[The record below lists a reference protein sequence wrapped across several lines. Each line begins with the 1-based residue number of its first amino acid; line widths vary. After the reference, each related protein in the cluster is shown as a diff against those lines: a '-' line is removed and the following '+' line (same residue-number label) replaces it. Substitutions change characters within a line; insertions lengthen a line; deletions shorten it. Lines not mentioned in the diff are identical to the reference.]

1 MREEEGRCGAG
12 GRRGEGRCK
21 GCKPLPFWRAC
32 GRAREERDEADA
44 KGGGLFSPLPC
55 RRRAARGRGIAD
67 EADRRQGGAFLPSV
81 PAEGGAFFLQSKKK
95 RLVAKQKRSGAKPCF
110 CRADG
115 IRSYSLLGK
124 KRDVRGGASAR
135 RRNTVCNRKKNAVVT
150 PEQTDVK
157 LFC

>member
-55 RRRAARGRGIAD
+55 RRRAARFFAKQEKTPYYQTKKERSEALFLRYRRHPKLFIAWQKKGRAEGRTRPEQNAVGTRRD
-67 EADRRQGGAFLPSV
+67 EGGRKDGLSPLHIGGATKRTHPTARTEKRTRRQH
-81 PAEGGAFFLQSKKK
+81 
-95 RLVAKQKRSGAKPCF
+95 
-110 CRADG
+110 
-115 IRSYSLLGK
+115 
-124 KRDVRGGASAR
+124 
-135 RRNTVCNRKKNAVVT
+135 
-150 PEQTDVK
+150 
-157 LFC
+157 